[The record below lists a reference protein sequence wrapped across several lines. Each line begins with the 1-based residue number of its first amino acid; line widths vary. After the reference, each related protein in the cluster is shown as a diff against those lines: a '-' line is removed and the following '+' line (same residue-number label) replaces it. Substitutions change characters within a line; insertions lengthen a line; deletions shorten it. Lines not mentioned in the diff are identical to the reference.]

1 MNKNLTIKVPE
12 KLDMFKA
19 YLAAMNWTLGSNSL
33 TEAEMEILAFLMY
46 YNDIYKEITNDQVR
60 SDLLLSNVVKKKIKE
75 EFGVSATKLETY
87 IGKLRKK
94 GIITDTLNPKFMIYP
109 TDSITLSYTF
119 IHKSVQAPLP
129 MYSPTE
135 SAPMQTTEEAPV
147 YNTIPEQPVTNTTAA
162 WTPTYED

>member
-1 MNKNLTIKVPE
+1 M
-12 KLDMFKA
+12 
-19 YLAAMNWTLGSNSL
+19 
-33 TEAEMEILAFLMY
+33 
-46 YNDIYKEITNDQVR
+46 
-60 SDLLLSNVVKKKIKE
+60 
-75 EFGVSATKLETY
+75 
-87 IGKLRKK
+87 
-94 GIITDTLNPKFMIYP
+94 NPKFMIYP